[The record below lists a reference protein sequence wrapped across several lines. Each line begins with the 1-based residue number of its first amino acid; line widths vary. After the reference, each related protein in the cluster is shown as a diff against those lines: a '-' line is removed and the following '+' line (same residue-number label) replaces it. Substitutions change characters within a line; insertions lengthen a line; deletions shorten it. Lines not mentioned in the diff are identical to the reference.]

1 LSEGI
6 VIDNGGVPVRVMGTC
21 PNCGGKVYQA
31 DRLVRLGLKETVRCA
46 WCPECN
52 KQVEEENAL
61 GDRHT

>member
-1 LSEGI
+1 
-6 VIDNGGVPVRVMGTC
+6 MGTC

-31 DRLVRLGLKETVRCA
+31 DRLVRLGVKETVRCA

-52 KQVEEENAL
+52 KQVEEENVL